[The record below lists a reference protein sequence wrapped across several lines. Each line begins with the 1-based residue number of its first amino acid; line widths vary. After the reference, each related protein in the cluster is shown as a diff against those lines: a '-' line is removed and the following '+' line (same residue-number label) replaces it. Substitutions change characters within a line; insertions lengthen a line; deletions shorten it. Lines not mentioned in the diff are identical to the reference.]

1 MFKKVI
7 EKRQKLNDL
16 RKECFDA
23 RKKLVV
29 SCDEKILTKSLGCIK
44 LGYTV
49 GFSIANPWVSSVE
62 PEKVSRIVESK
73 VSYCENF
80 DPQYPTLLQCTK
92 TTCPMYNDY
101 LKYVQKARALALEKS
116 K

>member
-23 RKKLVV
+23 RNKLVV
-29 SCDEKILTKSLGCIK
+29 SCDEKFLTKSLGCIK

-49 GFSIANPWVSSVE
+49 GFSITNPWVSSVE

-80 DPQYPTLLQCTK
+80 DPQYPMLLQCTK

-101 LKYVQKARALALEKS
+101 VKYVKNARLLEFEKT